1 VEQAYLLTPIPEPVF
16 ASLLIPIA
24 FIALRRRGVW

>member
-1 VEQAYLLTPIPEPVF
+1 VEHAYLLTPIPEPVF

-24 FIALRRRGVW
+24 FIASRRRGVW